1 MSCAPSPRRISVGLC
16 QIRDSARGIVL
27 ALTLC
32 RGKNVADGI
41 YVGMS
46 AAMGRAMQLD
56 AIADNLANIES
67 PGFKG
72 VRPAFSSFLP
82 SGPTDKVLSGAVA
95 TTLDMR
101 PGTTQT
107 TDSPTDVIP
116 DGDAFLAVQMASGQT
131 AYTRNG
137 HVEVSPDGVL
147 QIAGLPVLDTA
158 GGPIIVPPGSD
169 VKIETTG
176 EVEVGSSPIAT
187 LGLWSG
193 QGPMDRVGSSL
204 MMPTGGTQMTQV
216 EGGTVQVGQ
225 LELGNVT
232 ALESTVQMI
241 GAQRNYEL
249 AMQAIQT
256 YRQLDQRAVE
266 IGRTR

>member
-1 MSCAPSPRRISVGLC
+1 
-16 QIRDSARGIVL
+16 
-27 ALTLC
+27 
-32 RGKNVADGI
+32 VADGI

-46 AAMGRAMQLD
+46 AAMGRAAQLD

-82 SGPTDKVLSGAVA
+82 PGGPTDKVLSGAVA
-95 TTLDMR
+95 TTIDMR
-101 PGTTQT
+101 PGTTET
-107 TDSPTDVIP
+107 TDSLTDVIP
-116 DGDAFLAVQMASGQT
+116 DDDLMLAVQMPGGKI

-137 HVEVSPDGVL
+137 HIETGPDGVL
-147 QIAGLPVLDTA
+147 QIAGLPLLDTS
-158 GGPIIVPPGSD
+158 GEPVVVPEDSE
-169 VKIETTG
+169 VSVESTG
-176 EVEVGSSPIAT
+176 EVMAGKQVVGSLS
-187 LGLWSG
+187 LWRS

-204 MMPTGGTQMTQV
+204 MMPSAGTQMSQV
-216 EGGTVQVGQ
+216 TDGRVRVGE

-256 YRQLDQRAVE
+256 YRQLDQRVVDV
-266 IGRTR
+266 GRVR

>member
-1 MSCAPSPRRISVGLC
+1 M
-16 QIRDSARGIVL
+16 
-27 ALTLC
+27 
-32 RGKNVADGI
+32 ADGI

-46 AAMGRAMQLD
+46 AAIGRAAQLD

-72 VRPAFSSFLP
+72 MRPAFSSFLP
-82 SGPTDKVLSGAVA
+82 PGGPTDKVLSAAVA
-95 TTLDMR
+95 TTIDMR
-101 PGTTQT
+101 PGTTET

-116 DGDAFLAVQMASGQT
+116 DGDTMLAVQMPGGKI

-137 HVEVSPDGVL
+137 HIETSPDGVL
-147 QIAGLPVLDTA
+147 KIAGLPVLDA
-158 GGPIIVPPGSD
+158 SGEPLVVPEDSEVTVEP
-169 VKIETTG
+169 TG
-176 EVEVGSSPIAT
+176 EVKAGREVVGSLS
-187 LGLWSG
+187 LWSS

-204 MMPTGGTQMTQV
+204 MMPSTGTQMNQV
-216 EGGTVQVGQ
+216 TDGSVRVGE

-256 YRQLDQRAVE
+256 YKQLDDRVVQVGLVR
-266 IGRTR
+266 

>member
-1 MSCAPSPRRISVGLC
+1 
-16 QIRDSARGIVL
+16 
-27 ALTLC
+27 
-32 RGKNVADGI
+32 VADGI

-46 AAMGRAMQLD
+46 AAMGRAAQLD

-82 SGPTDKVLSGAVA
+82 PGGPTDKVLSGAVA
-95 TTLDMR
+95 TTIDMR
-101 PGTTQT
+101 PGTTET
-107 TDSPTDVIP
+107 TDSLTDVIP
-116 DGDAFLAVQMASGQT
+116 DDDLMLAVQMPGGKV

-137 HVEVSPDGVL
+137 HIETGPDGVL
-147 QIAGLPVLDTA
+147 QIAGLPLLDTS
-158 GGPIIVPPGSD
+158 GEPVVVPEDSE
-169 VKIETTG
+169 VSVESTG
-176 EVEVGSSPIAT
+176 EVMAGKQVVGSLS
-187 LGLWSG
+187 LWRS

-204 MMPTGGTQMTQV
+204 MMPSAGTQMSQV
-216 EGGTVQVGQ
+216 TDGRVRVGE

-256 YRQLDQRAVE
+256 YRQLDQRVVDV
-266 IGRTR
+266 GRVR

>member
-1 MSCAPSPRRISVGLC
+1 M
-16 QIRDSARGIVL
+16 
-27 ALTLC
+27 
-32 RGKNVADGI
+32 ADGI

-46 AAMGRAMQLD
+46 AAIGRAAQLD

-82 SGPTDKVLSGAVA
+82 PGGPTDKVLSGAVG
-95 TTLDMR
+95 TTIDMR
-101 PGTTQT
+101 PGTTET
-107 TDSPTDVIP
+107 TDSQTDVIP
-116 DGDAFLAVQMASGQT
+116 DGNLMLAVQMPGGKV

-137 HVEVSPDGVL
+137 HIEVSPDGVL
-147 QIAGLPVLDTA
+147 QIAGLPVLEA
-158 GGPIIVPPGSD
+158 SGEPIVVPPGSD
-169 VKIETTG
+169 ITVESTG
-176 EVEVGSSPIAT
+176 EVRAGRQVLGALSLWGST
-187 LGLWSG
+187 
-193 QGPMDRVGSSL
+193 GPMDRVGNSL
-204 MMPTGGTQMTQV
+204 MAPSAGTQMAQV
-216 EGGTVQVGQ
+216 TDGSVRVGE

-256 YRQLDQRAVE
+256 YRQLDQRVVE
-266 IGRTR
+266 VGRAR

>member
-1 MSCAPSPRRISVGLC
+1 
-16 QIRDSARGIVL
+16 
-27 ALTLC
+27 
-32 RGKNVADGI
+32 VADGI

-46 AAMGRAMQLD
+46 AAIGRAAQLD

-82 SGPTDKVLSGAVA
+82 PGGPTDKVLSGVVA
-95 TTLDMR
+95 TTIDMR

-107 TDSPTDVIP
+107 TDSLTDVIP
-116 DGDAFLAVQMASGQT
+116 DGDTMLAVQMPGGKL

-137 HVEVSPDGVL
+137 HIETGPDGVL
-147 QIAGLPVLDTA
+147 QVAGLPVLDTSGEA
-158 GGPIIVPPGSD
+158 IVVPEASE
-169 VKIETTG
+169 VTIESTG
-176 EVEVGSSPIAT
+176 EVKAGTQVVGNLS
-187 LGLWSG
+187 LWSS
-193 QGPMDRVGSSL
+193 QGPMDRVGASL
-204 MMPTGGTQMTQV
+204 MMPSAGTQMNQV
-216 EGGTVQVGQ
+216 TDGSVRVGE

-256 YRQLDQRAVE
+256 YRQLDQRVVDV
-266 IGRTR
+266 GRVR

>member
-1 MSCAPSPRRISVGLC
+1 
-16 QIRDSARGIVL
+16 
-27 ALTLC
+27 
-32 RGKNVADGI
+32 
-41 YVGMS
+41 MS
-46 AAMGRAMQLD
+46 AAMGRAAQLD

-82 SGPTDKVLSGAVA
+82 PGGPTDKVLSGAVA
-95 TTLDMR
+95 TTIDMR
-101 PGTTQT
+101 PGTTET
-107 TDSPTDVIP
+107 TDSLTDVIP
-116 DGDAFLAVQMASGQT
+116 DGDLMLAVQMPGGKV

-137 HVEVSPDGVL
+137 HIETGPDGVL
-147 QIAGLPVLDTA
+147 QIGGLPLLDTS
-158 GGPIIVPPGSD
+158 GEPLVVPEDSE
-169 VKIETTG
+169 VAVESTG
-176 EVEVGSSPIAT
+176 EVTAGKQVVGSLS
-187 LGLWSG
+187 LWSS

-204 MMPTGGTQMTQV
+204 MMPSAGTQMNQV
-216 EGGTVQVGQ
+216 TDGSVRVGE

-256 YRQLDQRAVE
+256 YRQLDQRVVDV
-266 IGRTR
+266 GRMR

>member
-1 MSCAPSPRRISVGLC
+1 M
-16 QIRDSARGIVL
+16 
-27 ALTLC
+27 
-32 RGKNVADGI
+32 ADGI

-46 AAMGRAMQLD
+46 AAIGRAAQLD

-82 SGPTDKVLSGAVA
+82 PGGPTDKVLSGAVA
-95 TTLDMR
+95 TTIDMR
-101 PGTTQT
+101 PGTTET
-107 TDSPTDVIP
+107 TDSLTDVIP
-116 DGDAFLAVQMASGQT
+116 DGNLMLAVQMPGGKI

-137 HVEVSPDGVL
+137 HIETGPDGVL
-147 QIAGLPVLDTA
+147 QVAGLPLLDTS
-158 GGPIIVPPGSD
+158 GEPLVVPEDSE
-169 VKIETTG
+169 VSVESTG
-176 EVEVGSSPIAT
+176 EVMAGKQVVGSLS
-187 LGLWSG
+187 LWNS

-204 MMPTGGTQMTQV
+204 MMPSAGTQMNQV
-216 EGGTVQVGQ
+216 TDGSVRVGE

-256 YRQLDQRAVE
+256 YRQLDQRVVDV
-266 IGRTR
+266 GRVR

>member
-1 MSCAPSPRRISVGLC
+1 M
-16 QIRDSARGIVL
+16 
-27 ALTLC
+27 
-32 RGKNVADGI
+32 ADGI

-46 AAMGRAMQLD
+46 AAIGRAAQLD

-82 SGPTDKVLSGAVA
+82 PGGPTDKVMSGAVA
-95 TTLDMR
+95 TTIDMR

-107 TDSPTDVIP
+107 TDSLTDVIP
-116 DGDAFLAVQMASGQT
+116 DGDTMLAVQMPGGKI

-137 HVEVSPDGVL
+137 HIETGPDGVL
-147 QIAGLPVLDTA
+147 QVAGLPVLDTSGEA
-158 GGPIIVPPGSD
+158 ILVPEASE
-169 VKIETTG
+169 VTIESTG
-176 EVEVGSSPIAT
+176 EVKAGTQVVGNLS
-187 LGLWSG
+187 LWSS
-193 QGPMDRVGSSL
+193 QGPMDRVGASL
-204 MMPTGGTQMTQV
+204 MMPSAGTQMNQV
-216 EGGTVQVGQ
+216 TDGSVRVGE

-256 YRQLDQRAVE
+256 YRQLDQRIVDV
-266 IGRTR
+266 GRVR